1 MKPTGFL
8 KCLPG
13 NKNRCMCLE
22 REYDGGKYP
31 KKDRIMRRMMKRG
44 ERNNFKEYLKLYLL
58 PF

>member
-8 KCLPG
+8 RSNG
-13 NKNRCMCLE
+13 NRPLKSCLE

-44 ERNNFKEYLKLYLL
+44 ERNNFKEYLKLDLL
-58 PF
+58 